1 MVAVALNND
10 QTHVLI
16 LQDAEQNQSQA
27 DGTSNSYIC
36 TRPAKG
42 GGWGRK
48 GGSRYEIDRRA

>member
-36 TRPAKG
+36 TMPAKG
-42 GGWGRK
+42 GGVGTERGK
-48 GGSRYEIDRRA
+48 QV